1 MVVMRSHNVPALRL
15 EGFDG
20 EWEIANLG
28 ELTAIG
34 GSGGT
39 PSSGNPEY
47 YGGDIPFLAIADI
60 EQRVVRRTA
69 KTLTEKGLAAS
80 AAWLVPKGSLTLAMY
95 ASVGRVAI
103 VGVQLATSQAF
114 YNMTFSDQA
123 LRDFI
128 YARLN
133 RMEELDEWKPYIS
146 TGTQQNLNAEKVT
159 TLRLSIPSTLEEQQA
174 IGAIFTNLDAAINQ
188 HTKKHQALQQAKI
201 ALMQRMFPQECQTV
215 PELRLEGFDGAWKLI
230 RLDTFDIKTG
240 PFGSTLHAKDY
251 VSVGTPIVTTE
262 HFKSGQ
268 LPNTGDD
275 IPQVS
280 KRDAARLSMYALNEG
295 DIVFS
300 RVGSV
305 DINAR
310 VTQCQ
315 KGWLF
320 SGRVL
325 RLRLDASCD
334 AAFLHSALETEQVRT
349 SIISRAVGQTMPSI
363 NTKILGATEV
373 AIPPTLEE
381 QQAIG
386 AVFTR
391 LDTLIATEAKYIES
405 LKQAKSALLQRMFI

>member
-1 MVVMRSHNVPALRL
+1 MRSHNVPALRL

-188 HTKKHQALQQAKI
+188 HTKKHQALQQAKT
-201 ALMQRMFPQECQTV
+201 ALMQRMFPQEGQTA
-215 PELRLEGFDGAWKLI
+215 PELRLEGFDGEWAMV
-230 RLDTFDIKTG
+230 RLGSIADMYQPHTISGEELQPSGIPVFGANGFIGFYHSANHQNDQVTISARGEKTG
-240 PFGSTLHAKDY
+240 TPSYVPGPSWITGNSMVVNVDY
-251 VSVGTPIVTTE
+251 ADIDKRFLYADLGAMSLKKFVT
-262 HFKSGQ
+262 GGAQPQ
-268 LPNTGDD
+268 LTRE
-275 IPQVS
+275 V
-280 KRDAARLSMYALNEG
+280 LNE
-295 DIVFS
+295 VE
-300 RVGSV
+300 
-305 DINAR
+305 AP
-310 VTQCQ
+310 T
-315 KGWLF
+315 
-320 SGRVL
+320 
-325 RLRLDASCD
+325 
-334 AAFLHSALETEQVRT
+334 
-349 SIISRAVGQTMPSI
+349 
-363 NTKILGATEV
+363 
-373 AIPPTLEE
+373 PPTLEE

>member
-1 MVVMRSHNVPALRL
+1 MRSRNVPALRL

-20 EWEIANLG
+20 DWEVETLSSLAGVITGN
-28 ELTAIG
+28 
-34 GSGGT
+34 T
-39 PSSGNPEY
+39 PPTKDLKN
-47 YGGDIPFLAIADI
+47 YGAYIPFLGPADLDVARGI
-60 EQRVVRRTA
+60 RASTKYLSAQGLCLAREIPPGA
-69 KTLTEKGLAAS
+69 TL
-80 AAWLVPKGSLTLAMY
+80 LVCIG
-95 ASVGRVAI
+95 SVGKVGQNAIPVTTNQQINAI
-103 VGVQLATSQAF
+103 VSRNIRA
-114 YNMTFSDQA
+114 N
-123 LRDFI
+123 DFI
-128 YARLN
+128 FTRIESMAGSIASNSSTQTMPIISKSRL
-133 RMEELDEWKPYIS
+133 EKIS
-146 TGTQQNLNAEKVT
+146 
-159 TLRLSIPSTLEEQQA
+159 LSIPPTLEEQQA

-188 HTKKHQALQQAKI
+188 HTKKHQALQQAKV
-201 ALMQRMFPQECQTV
+201 ALMQRMFPQEGQTV
-215 PELRLEGFDGAWKLI
+215 PELRLDGFDGEWKLI
-230 RLDTFDIKTG
+230 KLDTFDIKTG

-280 KRDAARLSMYALNEG
+280 KQDAARLSMYALNEA

-334 AAFLHSALETEQVRT
+334 ASFLHSALETEQVRT

-373 AIPPTLEE
+373 SIPPMLEE

-405 LKQAKSALLQRMFI
+405 LKQTKTALLQRMFI

>member
-1 MVVMRSHNVPALRL
+1 MRSRNVPSLRL

-20 EWEIANLG
+20 AWELK
-28 ELTAIG
+28 AIG
-34 GSGGT
+34 DLSGRAYGGGT
-39 PSSGNPEY
+39 PSSDEPGYWSGDIPWIQSSDVAVQGVAPVAPRKHITREAISRSAAMQIPADSVAVVTRVGVGKVSCMPFPYATSQDFVSLSDLSGNPEY
-47 YGGDIPFLAIADI
+47 IALT
-60 EQRVVRRTA
+60 VKRRM
-69 KTLTEKGLAAS
+69 EGLADQLQGS
-80 AAWLVPKGSLTLAMY
+80 TIKGITKTELLN
-95 ASVGRVAI
+95 
-103 VGVQLATSQAF
+103 QAVYF
-114 YNMTFSDQA
+114 
-123 LRDFI
+123 
-128 YARLN
+128 
-133 RMEELDEWKPYIS
+133 P
-146 TGTQQNLNAEKVT
+146 
-159 TLRLSIPSTLEEQQA
+159 PTLEEQQA

-188 HTKKHQALQQAKI
+188 HTKKHQALQQAKT
-201 ALMQRMFPQECQTV
+201 ALMQRMFPQEEGQTV
-215 PELRLEGFDGAWKLI
+215 PELRLEGFDGEWKLI
-230 RLDTFDIKTG
+230 KLDTFDIKTG

-280 KRDAARLSMYALNEG
+280 KQDAARLSMYALNEG

-405 LKQAKSALLQRMFI
+405 LKQAKTALLQQMFI